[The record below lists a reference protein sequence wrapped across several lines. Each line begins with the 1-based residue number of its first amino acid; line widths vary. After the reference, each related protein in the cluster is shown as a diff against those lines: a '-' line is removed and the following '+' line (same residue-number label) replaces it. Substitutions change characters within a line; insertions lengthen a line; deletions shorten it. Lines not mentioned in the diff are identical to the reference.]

1 MLKSRYYDDENVT
14 QVWRDYEKGVMYNR
28 TKNLYT
34 NTEKNYNFYYGMQW
48 EGAKLGDIQP
58 MVYNIIKPIVKYKLG
73 VIYQNHYE
81 IVYNP
86 NTYETQQEGFL
97 LQELCKILNRHT
109 AKVWELQQAD
119 KKVREASKDACIN
132 DEGIIHSYFD
142 NEIVP
147 EVIDKNNVCY
157 GNENSSDIQS
167 QPYIIISYRLPVTEV
182 REQAEKLGIENSQIE
197 LILPDSETQEQAG
210 YKGITDEVNPMC
222 LVLLK
227 YYKRNGKVFYTKAT
241 KNVELEKDIPTNM
254 NLYPIAHYN
263 WEEKK
268 GSARG
273 IGAVNGIIP
282 NQIEINRIDARRAL
296 AVKIGAFQKLVYNSD
311 LVENARALNT
321 VGGAIKIKGG
331 ATVDDVRKAIGYI
344 SPSSMS
350 ADAGNLSQEMKANT
364 RELEGAGD
372 TATGNVDP
380 TEASGKAILA
390 VQQAN
395 QQPLSEQ
402 VENYKSFVEDIA
414 RIWFNMWKAYQVN
427 GMQITYEQKDSE
439 GNIIEQP
446 GVIPYEVLERLEPNI
461 KVDITPKSP
470 YDRYAQEQSLEN
482 LFMSDKITFEEYVEA
497 LPEGSVM
504 PKNVLEKIIER
515 RKENQ
520 AKLTQMQIEAD
531 KMNSAMNQ
539 VMAMQEQNGNAVDNI
554 AMQGENIN
562 TNAMNMMGGNQNE
575 MSEMQTSGNV
585 S

>member
-1 MLKSRYYDDENVT
+1 MKSEYYEEENVT
-14 QVWRDYEKGVMYNR
+14 QVWKDYQKGVMFNR
-28 TKNLYT
+28 TKKLYT
-34 NTEKNYNFYYGMQW
+34 DTEKNYNFYYGKQW

-58 MVYNIIKPIVKYKLG
+58 VVFNIIKPIVKYKLG

-81 IVYNP
+81 IVFNP

-97 LQELCKILNRHT
+97 LQEICKILNRHL

-132 DEGIIHSYFD
+132 DEGIVHTYFD
-142 NEIVP
+142 DEIVT
-147 EVIDKNNVCY
+147 EVIDKNNVYY
-157 GNENSSDIQS
+157 GNENSPDIQS

-182 REQAEKLGIENSQIE
+182 RQQAERLGVSEENIK
-197 LILPDSETQEQAG
+197 LILPDGETQEQAG
-210 YKGITDEVNPMC
+210 YNGITDEVNPMC

-227 YYKRNGKVFYTKAT
+227 YYKKNGKVFYTKGT
-241 KNVELEKDIPTNM
+241 RTVELEKEIPTNM
-254 NLYPIAHYN
+254 NLYPVAHFN
-263 WEEKK
+263 WEERK

-296 AVKIGAFQKLVYNSD
+296 SVKIGAFQKLVYNSD

-331 ATVDDVRKAIGYI
+331 ATVDDVKKAVGYI
-344 SPSSMS
+344 SPSNMS
-350 ADAGNLSQEMKANT
+350 ADAGNLSQEMKSNT

-402 VENYKSFVEDIA
+402 VENYKTFVEDLA
-414 RIWFNMWKAYQVN
+414 RIWFAMWKAYEVD

-446 GVIPYEVLERLEPNI
+446 GIIPYELLERLEPNI

-497 LPEGSVM
+497 LPQGSVM
-504 PKNVLEKIIER
+504 PKNVLEKIIAK

-520 AKLTQMQIEAD
+520 AKLTQMQLEAD
-531 KMNSAMNQ
+531 KINSAMNQ
-539 VMAMQEQNGNAVDNI
+539 VMAIQEQNSNAVENI
-554 AMQGENIN
+554 AMQGEKIN
-562 TNAMNMMGGNQNE
+562 TNAINTIGGNQNE
-575 MSEMQTSGNV
+575 MSSMQTSGNA